1 MSYLTWTDFIP
12 KRSSG
17 CKYYLL
23 SFLGTALKKT
33 TEIGLAIQTS
43 EKHLISIIF
52 LKILLVAEDL
62 SVHNHKWTGT

>member
-1 MSYLTWTDFIP
+1 M
-12 KRSSG
+12 
-17 CKYYLL
+17 L

-52 LKILLVAEDL
+52 LKILLVAKDSYQSIIINGPEREIA
-62 SVHNHKWTGT
+62 VRI